1 MYTEISKQ
9 AFIEATLNVPYKIK
23 RLEFITLYEHGN
35 GYIKTVG
42 NITGMTNYFKN
53 K

>member
-9 AFIEATLNVPYKIK
+9 AFIEATLKIMYKITS
-23 RLEFITLYEHGN
+23 LESITLYEYDN

-42 NITGMTNYFKN
+42 NISAITNYFKN